1 MIYIDTSSFLKLFL
15 VEPES
20 ESVEEALPGYDAV
33 FVSNL
38 TELEARVQLRAF
50 VYGGRFTRGFETRV
64 LRDMSLLVMEKPL
77 LRVELRGPIFTTAIN
92 QHEKATAHCRS
103 LDCLHLAAMEEIGVR
118 RLMTHD
124 SRQAEAAV
132 ALGYKVVS
140 PGWEGG

>member
-20 ESVEEALPGYDAV
+20 VSVEQALPAYDAV

-50 VYGGRFTRGFETRV
+50 VYGGRFTGSFESRV
-64 LRDMSLLVMEKPL
+64 LRDMSLLVVEKPL
-77 LRVELRGPIFTTAIN
+77 SRVELRGSIFTTAIK
-92 QHEKATAHCRS
+92 QHEKTTAHCRS
-103 LDCLHLAAMEEIGVR
+103 LDRLHLAAMEEIGVR

-132 ALGYKVVS
+132 ALGYQVVS
-140 PGWEGG
+140 PGWISG